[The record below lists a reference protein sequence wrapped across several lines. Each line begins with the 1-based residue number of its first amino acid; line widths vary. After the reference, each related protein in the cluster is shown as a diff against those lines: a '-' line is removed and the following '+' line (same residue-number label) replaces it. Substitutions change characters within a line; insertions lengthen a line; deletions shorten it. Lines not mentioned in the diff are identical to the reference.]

1 MKIWWRGEKW
11 IFTVTLGLGVAPGVI
26 SKVHVSRGCSVV
38 QVIGVVVAMVVP
50 EGNEPLQLRLFA
62 VVRPLLVIDIV
73 RGFPP
78 ALSASRLQ
86 TAVDGR

>member
-1 MKIWWRGEKW
+1 M
-11 IFTVTLGLGVAPGVI
+11 
-26 SKVHVSRGCSVV
+26 
-38 QVIGVVVAMVVP
+38 VVAMVVP

-62 VVRPLLVIDIV
+62 VVTPLLVIDIV

-86 TAVDGR
+86 KAVDGR